1 MNRLADKTGRW
12 KSWPGTGIV
21 LPQLVELT
29 TLPAEQTA
37 TNVVHLGVMSWAVE
51 VLVVMAISYQ
61 DGKPVTGFAL
71 GKMSSGD
78 WLCGSCQHWN
88 FKKRDYCQKCGYSKS
103 GDGVYVDI
111 SPMVKPGDWYCAN
124 CEAHN
129 FARRTNCHK
138 CGGNMRS
145 SEAAAPQRGDW
156 ICAG

>member
-1 MNRLADKTGRW
+1 MAHANTSTSKCGIHAKDVGLQSLVVGLMNRLADITGRW

-71 GKMSSGD
+71 GKFTLIES
-78 WLCGSCQHWN
+78 L
-88 FKKRDYCQKCGYSKS
+88 Y
-103 GDGVYVDI
+103 
-111 SPMVKPGDWYCAN
+111 
-124 CEAHN
+124 
-129 FARRTNCHK
+129 
-138 CGGNMRS
+138 
-145 SEAAAPQRGDW
+145 
-156 ICAG
+156 